1 MTLESE
7 LEQAVRS
14 LQRVVQSMEPGG
26 ISGDQA
32 LSMVSLFGAAER
44 AAASG
49 TALSTPVVVRRVSY
63 PKAGR
68 ASALDGLGAVS
79 GSSVLPRAASLRPSG
94 RPTLLS
100 W

>member
-7 LEQAVRS
+7 LEHAVRS
-14 LQRVVQSMEPGG
+14 LQRVVQSMAPGA

-49 TALSTPVVVRRVSY
+49 TALLTPVVVRT
-63 PKAGR
+63 
-68 ASALDGLGAVS
+68 
-79 GSSVLPRAASLRPSG
+79 GS
-94 RPTLLS
+94 
-100 W
+100 